1 MAQTVLG
8 LDDFSE
14 QPQTDTFQQGTGRT
28 TTKSWKGPRAK
39 YEQTWSSA
47 EATQPDSMSG
57 TKGTPA
63 EITATYLPL
72 DTSSDQTVWELI
84 PSPLNRPLAS
94 HPAFNISPSQIGWA
108 EKINKA
114 NREGRASETD
124 WDGESGS
131 QNLNDYRNLVIKG
144 TNAYRMW
151 SYVVRSTLS
160 TSLANVDV
168 FSDLDA
174 GLVVDWAGIGIPST
188 VKFSQ
193 PVYNRWDG
201 NGNQQQ
207 LIEQW
212 LVSPATI
219 RYERQRYTIT
229 KEWYGALKW
238 YSVLYNGGS
247 ATSSEDG
254 SNVG

>member
-1 MAQTVLG
+1 MAQIVLG
-8 LDDFSE
+8 VDDFTE

-28 TTKSWKGPRAK
+28 TTKAWKGPRSK
-39 YEQTWSSA
+39 YEVTWAQA
-47 EATQPDSMSG
+47 EATKPDSMSG

-72 DTSSDQTVWELI
+72 ESASDLAVWELI
-84 PSPLNRPLAS
+84 PSPVDRPLAS
-94 HPAFNISPSQIGWA
+94 HPAFNITPSQLGWA
-108 EKINKA
+108 EKIDKA
-114 NREGRASETD
+114 NREGRGSETD
-124 WDGESGS
+124 WDAESGS

-151 SYVVRSTLS
+151 SYVVRSTIT
-160 TSLANVDV
+160 TSLASVDI
-168 FSDLDA
+168 FEDLDA
-174 GLVVDWAGIGIPST
+174 GLVVDWSGIGIPSD
-188 VKFSQ
+188 VKFAQ

-201 NGNQQQ
+201 QN
-207 LIEQW
+207 LEVKTIDQW
-212 LVSPATI
+212 LVSPATV

-247 ATSSEDG
+247 ATSGEDG